1 MKKKIH
7 PAEGIWG
14 KERKSLNLTNDV
26 IRLRIIS
33 GCRGQ
38 GKVKID
44 YIVEKIIPI

>member
-1 MKKKIH
+1 MH

-14 KERKSLNLTNDV
+14 KEEIANLVNDV

-44 YIVEKIIPI
+44 YIVEKIMPV